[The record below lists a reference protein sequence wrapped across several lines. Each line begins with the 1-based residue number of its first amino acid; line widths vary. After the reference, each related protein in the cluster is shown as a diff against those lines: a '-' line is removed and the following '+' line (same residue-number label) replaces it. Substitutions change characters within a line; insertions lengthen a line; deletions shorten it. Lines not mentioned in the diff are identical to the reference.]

1 LKIPENKSDLFLA
14 KLDKIQTAY
23 SAPQMLGYHKIR
35 RGETLSSIANRY
47 GTTVNAIART
57 NNISRTHRII
67 AGRMIKVPK
76 SGASAQ
82 SITNSATASKKQT
95 SVRYTVRKGDSL
107 WVIARK
113 FSTTTKDIMAAN
125 SLSSATLHV
134 GQTLTITPSKKST
147 AAPSYYYVKSGD
159 SPFLIAKKHNMSLNR
174 LLGLNRLSKTCKIF
188 PGQKLIVE

>member
-1 LKIPENKSDLFLA
+1 
-14 KLDKIQTAY
+14 
-23 SAPQMLGYHKIR
+23 
-35 RGETLSSIANRY
+35 LSSIASRY

-57 NNISRTHRII
+57 NNISRAHRII
-67 AGRMIKVPK
+67 AGRVIKVPK
-76 SGASAQ
+76 SGTSAQ
-82 SITNSATASKKQT
+82 TSTNSAAASKKQT
-95 SVRYTVRKGDSL
+95 PVRYTVRKGDSL

-125 SLSSATLHV
+125 SLSSATLQV

-147 AAPSYYYVKSGD
+147 VSPSYYYVKSGD